1 MTGQYAQY
9 GQYMKAGARFA
20 VGGINASGGVNGRK
34 LKLIVEDDAC
44 DRTQAVEVAARLV
57 KQQVAL
63 VIGHHCASA
72 SIAAAP
78 IYAAAG
84 IIMIS
89 PSTTD
94 PQLTDKR
101 AGPTIFRLAPRKDV
115 EGSAIGSYIART
127 FTGKRVAILHD
138 RTVVGIQLAADTK
151 KAMAV
156 GGLAET
162 FYSGFIAG
170 EPDYTK
176 LVRDLRA
183 QRIDAVFLGAFPT
196 EAVLILRAMRREGI
210 TTVVVGSTLLAT
222 KDFYTSAKA
231 HLNELVVYPGG
242 FARDLIDPA
251 ATSEPPG
258 PHEVLLGSPDVL
270 SNAMSAVQVWAQAA
284 NAAKEAAPTGTI
296 VSNAMQA
303 GTFNFQ
309 PRWGQFG
316 FTKKGDVTIDF
327 YRMITWIDGDNMKPA
342 R

>member
-9 GQYMKAGARFA
+9 GQYMKRGARFA
-20 VGGINASGGVNGRK
+20 VDGINTRGGVNGRK

-63 VIGHHCASA
+63 VVGHHCASA

-101 AGPTIFRLAPRKDV
+101 AGATIFRLAPRKDA
-115 EGSAIGSYIART
+115 EGPAIGNYIARA
-127 FTGKRVAILHD
+127 FAGKRVAILHD
-138 RTVVGIQLAADTK
+138 RTAVGIQLAADTK
-151 KAMAV
+151 KAMTAA
-156 GGLAET
+156 GLAET

-183 QRIDAVFLGAFPT
+183 QRIDAVFLGAYPT
-196 EAVLILRAMRREGI
+196 EATLILRALRVEGMA
-210 TTVVVGSTLLAT
+210 TVVVGSTLLAT
-222 KDFYTSAKA
+222 KDFYTGANA
-231 HLNELVVYPGG
+231 YLNELVIYPGG
-242 FARDLIDPA
+242 FASDTVDPA
-251 ATSEPPG
+251 VRSEPPG
-258 PHEVLLGSPDVL
+258 PHDILVGSPDVL
-270 SNAMSAVQVWAQAA
+270 NNAMTAVRVWAQAA
-284 NAAKEAAPTGTI
+284 NALKEAAPTGTA
-296 VSNAMQA
+296 VSNAIQA
-303 GTFNFQ
+303 GSFDFR
-309 PRWGQFG
+309 PGLGQFG

-327 YRMITWIDGDNMKPA
+327 YRMITWIDGDNQKPA
-342 R
+342 P